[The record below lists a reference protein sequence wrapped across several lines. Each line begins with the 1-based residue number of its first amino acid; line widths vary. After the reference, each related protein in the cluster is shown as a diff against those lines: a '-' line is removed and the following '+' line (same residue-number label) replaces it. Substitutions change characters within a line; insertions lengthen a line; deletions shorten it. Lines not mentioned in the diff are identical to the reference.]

1 MLDDFKENY
10 KVAYRILNNNLKKNR
25 CSHAYLFETNGNVDK
40 NKIIMS
46 FAKSLLCPFNYTNSE
61 KCVNCYQCKNID
73 ENNYLEIKIIE
84 PDGMW
89 IKKEQLLALQEEFK
103 TKSITGNKKVYII
116 HNAEKMNASAANS
129 LLKFLEEPEENI
141 IAILSTDN
149 IHQLLDTII
158 SRCQIITLNNNSFS
172 DKKDIQKVI
181 SNQYEEENLQ
191 EIINNTIEFTNYL
204 ENNGVNTLLYTK
216 RLFLDHFEDKNDIIT
231 FFEIMIF
238 YYKDMIHFKLN
249 KHPDFFDQDSMKDIA
264 KYNTITNLNHKINI
278 VMETKEKMK
287 VNANVNLLID
297 KLIIDIGGV

>member
-1 MLDDFKENY
+1 MLDDFKSNY
-10 KVAYRILNNNLKKNR
+10 KVAYRILNNDLKKNR
-25 CSHAYLFETNGNVDK
+25 CSHAYLFETNGNLDK
-40 NKIIMS
+40 NDIVMS
-46 FAKSLLCPFNYTNSE
+46 FAKSLFCPYNYTNLE
-61 KCVNCYQCKNID
+61 KCVDCYQCKNID
-73 ENNYLEIKIIE
+73 EHNYLEIKIIE

-89 IKKEQLLALQEEFK
+89 IKKEQLLDLQEEFK

-149 IHQLLDTII
+149 IHQLLDTIV
-158 SRCQIITLNNNSFS
+158 SRCQIITLNNNHFS
-172 DKKDIQKVI
+172 DKKQIQNVL
-181 SNQYEEENLQ
+181 SNQYEKEKLE
-191 EIINNTIEFTNYL
+191 EIIDNTIEFTNYL

-216 RLFLDHFEDKNDIIT
+216 RLFFDKFEDKNDIVT

-238 YYKDMIHFKLN
+238 YYKDIIHLKLN
-249 KHPDFFDQDSMKDIA
+249 KQPDFFEQDSMKDIV
-264 KYNTITNLNHKINI
+264 KYNTITTLNHKINI
-278 VMETKEKMK
+278 IMEAKDKMK

>member
-1 MLDDFKENY
+1 MLDDFKSNY
-10 KVAYRILNNNLKKNR
+10 KVAYRILNNDLKKNR
-25 CSHAYLFETNGNVDK
+25 CSHAYLFETNGNLDK
-40 NKIIMS
+40 NDIVMS
-46 FAKSLLCPFNYTNSE
+46 FAKSLLCPYNYTNLE
-61 KCVNCYQCKNID
+61 KCIDCYQCKNID
-73 ENNYLEIKIIE
+73 EHNYLEIKIIE

-89 IKKEQLLALQEEFK
+89 IKKEQLLDLQEEFK

-149 IHQLLDTII
+149 IHQLLDTIV
-158 SRCQIITLNNNSFS
+158 SRCQIITLNNNHFS
-172 DKKDIQKVI
+172 DKKQIQNVL
-181 SNQYEEENLQ
+181 SNQYEKEKLE
-191 EIINNTIEFTNYL
+191 EIIDNTIEFTNYL

-216 RLFLDHFEDKNDIIT
+216 RLFFDKFEDKNDIVT

-238 YYKDMIHFKLN
+238 YYKDIIHLKLN
-249 KHPDFFDQDSMKDIA
+249 KQPDFFEQDSMKDIV
-264 KYNTITNLNHKINI
+264 KYNTITTLNHKINI
-278 VMETKEKMK
+278 IMEAKDKMK

>member
-10 KVAYRILNNNLKKNR
+10 KVAYRILNNDIKKNR
-25 CSHAYLFETNGNVDK
+25 CSHAYLFETNGNIDK
-40 NKIIMS
+40 NQIIMS
-46 FAKSLLCPFNYTNSE
+46 FAKSLLCPFNYTNFE

-73 ENNYLEIKIIE
+73 ENNFLEIKIIE

-103 TKSITGNKKVYII
+103 TKSITGNKKIYII
-116 HNAEKMNASAANS
+116 QNAEKMNASAANS

-149 IHQLLDTII
+149 IHQLLDTIV
-158 SRCQIITLNNNSFS
+158 SRCQIITLNNNHFNN
-172 DKKDIQKVI
+172 KNDIQKVL
-181 SNQYEEENLQ
+181 SNQYEEEKLKK
-191 EIINNTIEFTNYL
+191 IIYNTIEFTNYL
-204 ENNGVNTLLYTK
+204 ENNGINTLLYTK
-216 RLFLDHFEDKNDIIT
+216 RLFFDQFEDKNDIIT

-238 YYKDMIHFKLN
+238 YYKDMIHVKLN
-249 KHPDFFDQDSMKDIA
+249 KQPDFFEQDSIENIV

-278 VMETKEKMK
+278 VIKTKEKMK